1 MPKLPCCLSR
11 PFTLECR
18 GWRGSVMV
26 RGLSFRGCPAA
37 QVSFRP
43 RPDVLPLHKEGPG
56 RGEAQCGLM
65 RQQALPERPW
75 GCRWLLLTQD
85 DGLFQLGV
93 GVRSATSGLVLPVC
107 VPAGRWA
114 SSVLPPLHPPAEE
127 RSPVSHSQGPVRFLS
142 TPRCSTYAH
151 VVRALLQG
159 LGLHF
164 PSRAAGGVPEG
175 PARGRRAWRPARL
188 SSHAPFQSGP

>member
-1 MPKLPCCLSR
+1 
-11 PFTLECR
+11 
-18 GWRGSVMV
+18 MV

-159 LGLHF
+159 LVSISLPGRLVEF
-164 PSRAAGGVPEG
+164 RRARPKAAVRGGPLGSALTLLSSRVPSRSRDL
-175 PARGRRAWRPARL
+175 RGFRPPL
-188 SSHAPFQSGP
+188 TWD